1 MFLGKS
7 VLKIYNKSTRNTHA
21 EVWFQYFWEFSCK
34 TAANFQRTFSQE
46 HLWRAVSVIYT
57 LVSSIHYTLEYL
69 LFTMLFMYT
78 KKTSNGKEEFSKH
91 KTIFSH
97 HRFHSL
103 VCHLLGKNRKWFLL
117 PLALI
122 SQLCKLVIASL

>member
-1 MFLGKS
+1 MLQNEKRCFLE
-7 VLKIYNKSTRNTHA
+7 KIML
-21 EVWFQYFWEFSCK
+21 F
-34 TAANFQRTFSQE
+34 
-46 HLWRAVSVIYT
+46 
-57 LVSSIHYTLEYL
+57 EYL

-97 HRFHSL
+97 HKFHSL
-103 VCHLLGKNRKWFLL
+103 VCHMLGKNRKWFLL

-122 SQLCKLVIASL
+122 SQLCKLVIASLYNEGFIISKLHSLNASLVLTSPTRGESDIMKDGLGVVT